1 MPNWKILS
9 FPTLKDTYGANGFL
23 WGQQTTVKVN
33 LHPLTGPR
41 GKWVNIAPYSKFI
54 FELEPW
60 GQVEIPSGVIT
71 SADKVYDSQSERY
84 YFTLYVFVYVDC
96 STGDGKL
103 SLSIY
108 NDVKKAFYSDTR
120 KIAVSVPVH
129 QTIQDAMGF
138 RKAQRD
144 LHYTVIDQGAG
155 FVDDILNL
163 DLGSAVSR
171 FTQAE
176 RTDKDLIDT
185 ASKSN
190 AVSVSG
196 DGTVDSYMSFC
207 SDLATPRVHA
217 YYSKFTDE
225 FIEDV
230 GRPLCKKRVL
240 NTLNGFTKCKDASI
254 ESGLTQAEN
263 SAIEAYLNGGFFY
276 E

>member
-1 MPNWKILS
+1 MATWKILN
-9 FPTLKDTYGANGFL
+9 FPTLKDQYGANGFL
-23 WGQQTTVKVN
+23 WGQQTTVRVY
-33 LHPLTGPR
+33 LHPQTGPR

-71 SADKVYDSQSERY
+71 SSDKSYDNQAERY
-84 YFTLYVFVYVDC
+84 YITLYVFVYVDC

-103 SLSIY
+103 TLSVY
-108 NDVKKAFYSDTR
+108 NDIKKGFYSDTR

-129 QTIQDAMGF
+129 QTIQDAMSF

-144 LHYTVIDQGAG
+144 LHYTVIDQATG

-185 ASKSN
+185 AQKSN
-190 AVSVSG
+190 AITVSG

-217 YYSKFTDE
+217 YYQKFTDE
-225 FIEDV
+225 FLEDI
-230 GRPLCKKRVL
+230 GRPLCKKRVI
-240 NTLNGFTKCKDASI
+240 NTLNGYIKCKDSAI